1 MINFD
6 LWLDSTDDLI
16 ETPAEDEAARAVAA
30 WRRINDKPTSITV
43 IRVGTAQTVRLEYD
57 TAAGERGGEAG
68 TAGVRGL
75 IVFGVRNYPGGTPAN
90 TNIRRNDR
98 FIYGSEEYQVID
110 VMETLGEIQAHAE
123 VIS

>member
-6 LWLDSTDDLI
+6 LWLDSTDDLL
-16 ETPAEDEAARAVAA
+16 ETPAEDEAARAVLA
-30 WRRINDKPTSITV
+30 WRRIQDKPTSITV

-57 TAAGERGGEAG
+57 SAAGERPGEAG
-68 TAGVRGL
+68 TAGTRGL
-75 IVFGVRNYPGGTPAN
+75 IVFGVQNHPSVDD

-110 VMETLGEIQAHAE
+110 VMETLGEIQATAE
-123 VIS
+123 VIG